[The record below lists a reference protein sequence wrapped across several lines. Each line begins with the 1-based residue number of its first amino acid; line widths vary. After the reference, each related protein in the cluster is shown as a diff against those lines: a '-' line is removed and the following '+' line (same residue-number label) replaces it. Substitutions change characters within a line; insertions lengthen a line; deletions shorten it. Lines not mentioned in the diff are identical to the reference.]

1 MSSFYT
7 RRLVSKDHG
16 IIFLISY
23 EISSCQCTLQ
33 YISLILI
40 KVICCYHAYSP
51 RRTFIF
57 SDKLR
62 EREIKSGR
70 VTWSWTTHN
79 SNQLLSIMMLSGSE
93 HFLVMSL
100 MLLVART
107 LVWCCGGGGG
117 GEFIDYQALRSD
129 LAQFP
134 PVLDWRS
141 GRVLSCEESG
151 DSPRETD
158 RPPVLSSSAP
168 SQGVSSPLNSGLTV
182 TTQPPSRSP
191 LAARKLLRPEAL
203 IWSGGKVLRGSAHT
217 SLEMATSK
225 RKCQDRRPEEEEE
238 LEGVREKRRRVEW
251 RDVTIYN
258 FKRRQGF
265 VCVPSQVRL
274 IYSRD

>member
-1 MSSFYT
+1 MPA
-7 RRLVSKDHG
+7 V
-16 IIFLISY
+16 
-23 EISSCQCTLQ
+23 
-33 YISLILI
+33 
-40 KVICCYHAYSP
+40 

-62 EREIKSGR
+62 ERDK
-70 VTWSWTTHN
+70 VWTCHMILDYP
-79 SNQLLSIMMLSGSE
+79 QQQSIAFY
-93 HFLVMSL
+93 HDVIW
-100 MLLVART
+100 VRT
-107 LVWCCGGGGG
+107 FFGDVPNVVGGQDTCMVLWWRRWWGVYWLPGT
-117 GEFIDYQALRSD
+117 EVRPRPVS
-129 LAQFP
+129 
-134 PVLDWRS
+134 PVLDRRS

-158 RPPVLSSSAP
+158 RPPVLSSPAP

-182 TTQPPSRSP
+182 TTQPPSSSP

-203 IWSGGKVLRGSAHT
+203 IWSGGKVLRGWADT
-217 SLEMATSK
+217 SLEMATTK
-225 RKCQDRRPEEEEE
+225 RKCQDCRPEEEEE
-238 LEGVREKRRRVEW
+238 EEGVREKRRRVEW